1 MWTFSNE
8 YTYIQDISKMN
19 NQTPFKNFIRKH
31 VNTSRVKFSFF
42 ENFSRRN
49 FHCEYVCS
57 T

>member
-31 VNTSRVKFSFF
+31 VNISRVKFSFF
-42 ENFSRRN
+42 ENFSRKN